1 MTPHTLGMS
10 GRALTYWM
18 RRQEATAH
26 NLANVETPGFRAER
40 VFARIGARGEPV
52 AHSGTVDRAGPLT
65 QTGNPLGVAIGPSV
79 FLVVET
85 GTGERYVRGG
95 PLRLGEDGTLLDAAG
110 HPLLG
115 GRGPIVLPPGPV
127 QIDADGTIRVAGDE
141 IDRLRMELSPAG
153 DVLERDAAGLY
164 APPAQRLDAPASERQ
179 VRQGWLEGSNVGA
192 LESMIEMLAVQ
203 RSFGAVQNS
212 IRMLDGVLDRIA
224 NDIGRVG

>member
-1 MTPHTLGMS
+1 MTLESLGMS
-10 GRALTYWM
+10 GRALSYWL

-40 VFARIGARGEPV
+40 IFARIGPRGEPV
-52 AHSGTVDRAGPLT
+52 AHSATVERAGPLT
-65 QTGNPLGVAIGPSV
+65 QTGNPLDVVIGPSV

-85 GTGERYVRGG
+85 DAGERYIRGG
-95 PLRLGEDGTLLDAAG
+95 ALRLGEDGMLLDAAG
-110 HPLLG
+110 RAVLG
-115 GRGPIVLPPGPV
+115 SRGPIVLPPGPV
-127 QIDADGTIRVAGDE
+127 QIDADGTVRVAGE
-141 IDRLRMELSPAG
+141 AIDRLRMELAPAG

-164 APPAQRLDAPASERQ
+164 APPAERLDAPASERQ

-192 LESMIEMLAVQ
+192 LESMVEMLAVQ

-212 IRMLDGVLDRIA
+212 IRVLDGVLDRIA